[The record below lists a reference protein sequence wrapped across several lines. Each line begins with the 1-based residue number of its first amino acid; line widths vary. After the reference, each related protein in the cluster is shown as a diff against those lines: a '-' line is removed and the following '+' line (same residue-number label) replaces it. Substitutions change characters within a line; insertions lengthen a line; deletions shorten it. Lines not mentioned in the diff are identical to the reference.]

1 MAEKVVGIIGGLGPY
16 ATLDTFK
23 KLLDNTPVTVEQD
36 HIHVIIDSNSKIP
49 DRTATVSAGQEDRV
63 RDKLIETAKT
73 LQTAGCDF
81 LILPCN
87 SAHYF
92 YDDLAR
98 AVDIRVLNI
107 IEEVVNEIRAAH
119 PAVKNV
125 GVISS
130 GLTNKAG
137 LYDTYL
143 ERDGFTAVKPD
154 KAGQDRVSKAIEAVK
169 LNAQTAQTKEA
180 VRGVIDGLVAQG
192 AEGVVLGCT
201 ELQLLVGAD
210 DDAVPLYDSVDIL
223 VQAAIRR
230 AKE

>member
-23 KLLDNTPVTVEQD
+23 KLLDSTPVTVEQD

-49 DRTATVSAGQEDRV
+49 DRTAAVSAGQGDRV

-73 LQTAGCDF
+73 LQAAGCDF

-98 AVDIRVLNI
+98 AVDIPVLNI
-107 IEEVVNEIRAAH
+107 IEEVVKHIRGTH
-119 PAVKNV
+119 PDTKKI

-130 GLTNKAG
+130 GLTNEAG
-137 LYDTYL
+137 LYDKYFK
-143 ERDGFTAVKPD
+143 RGGFTAVKPD

-180 VRGVIDGLVAQG
+180 VLGVIDGLVAQG

-201 ELQLLVGAD
+201 ELQLLVGDAD
-210 DDAVPLYDSVDIL
+210 AEIPLYDSVDIL